1 MTRNRK
7 IGKVAFEIAE
17 KMDLLKDLKK
27 LREKVI
33 QVNNQKQLNPKFEG
47 KYGGI
52 LREMGQEMDEME
64 GLTTKRSSPNS

>member
-7 IGKVAFEIAE
+7 IGKAALEIAE
-17 KMDLLKDLKK
+17 KMDLLEDLKI

-33 QVNNQKQLNPKFEG
+33 QVNNQKQLNPKFKG

-52 LREMGQEMDEME
+52 LREMGQELDERE
-64 GLTTKRSSPNS
+64 GI